1 MRKRHLLLL
10 GTFLLSML
18 LYVDRAC
25 ISTAKEHILADLGF
39 DDKLWGWILG
49 VFALGYALCQ
59 VPAGALADRFGPRRV
74 LAGVVAFWSIFT
86 AATGAAWNFVSMLA
100 FRLLFGAG
108 EAGAFPGASRAY
120 FSWIPSQER
129 GLAQG
134 ITFSGSR
141 IGAAVTMPLM
151 PLLINAVGW
160 RETFFLLGAAGI
172 GWSVFWWLWFR
183 DDPEE
188 HPTISEEEKA
198 YILANRQQPSEAAG
212 KSLSPSTLFGSAN
225 MWLAMLQYICSNFTF
240 YFAIGWSFPY
250 VKKTFELS
258 AFQAGIWSG
267 IPLLCGAL
275 GNWVSG
281 GLVDRLYRA
290 GFLRGSR
297 RFPAALG
304 FVLAAAG
311 IAGTA
316 QADTAA
322 MYCLWLSVAIFG
334 ADMTLSPS
342 WAFSIDIGREHAGT
356 VSGTMNMAGNL
367 AAFLT
372 MLAFPYLQAWTH
384 SHKPYF
390 YLAAVLNLAAAGM
403 WYLTRPDKPL
413 EEY

>member
-1 MRKRHLLLL
+1 
-10 GTFLLSML
+10 
-18 LYVDRAC
+18 V
-25 ISTAKEHILADLGF
+25 
-39 DDKLWGWILG
+39 WGWILG

-59 VPAGALADRFGPRRV
+59 VPAGMLVDRYGPRRV
-74 LAGVVAFWSIFT
+74 LSGVVAFWSVFT
-86 AATGAAWNFVSMLA
+86 AATGAAWNFVSMLI
-100 FRLLFGAG
+100 FRALFGAG

-120 FSWIPSQER
+120 FSWIPSRER

-151 PLLINAVGW
+151 PLVIEALGW
-160 RETFFLLGAAGI
+160 RGTFFLLGAVGI

-183 DDPEE
+183 DNPEE
-188 HPTISEEEKA
+188 HPTISEAEKE
-198 YILANRQQPSEAAG
+198 YIIAHRQQPSQSASR
-212 KSLSPSTLFGSAN
+212 SLSASVLFGSAN

-250 VKKTFELS
+250 VKDTFKLTGFE
-258 AFQAGIWSG
+258 AGVWAG

-281 GLVDRLYRA
+281 TLVDRLYRL
-290 GFLRGSR
+290 GFVRGSR

-316 QADTAA
+316 GAHTAE
-322 MYCLWLSVAIFG
+322 MYCLWLSIAIFG

-372 MLAFPYLQAWTH
+372 MLAFPYLEAWTH
-384 SHKPYF
+384 SHTPYF

-413 EEY
+413 EEF